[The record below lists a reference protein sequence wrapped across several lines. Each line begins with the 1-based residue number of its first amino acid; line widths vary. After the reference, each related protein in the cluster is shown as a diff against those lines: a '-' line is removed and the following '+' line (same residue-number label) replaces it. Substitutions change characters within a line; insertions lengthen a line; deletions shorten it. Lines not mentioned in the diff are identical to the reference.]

1 MITVSFSEVAD
12 VLEATLPEN
21 PAFSNAAPFPPVSI
35 DTRRLEPGDCFLA
48 IQGSRFDGHD
58 FIDEA
63 VAKGARVVVHSQP
76 LPAAGQDSEVLFL
89 RVGNT
94 TLALQKLARCVREKW
109 SGALVAVTGSMGKTT
124 TRRFASTLLRQRYQV
139 CESSG
144 NLNNHFGVPL
154 SLLRLRDDQEVAV
167 LELGMNHPGEIRT
180 LSLICQPDVAVIT
193 NVAPVHL
200 EFFRSLDHIAAAK
213 AEILEGMRDGGTLL
227 FNGEDERLC
236 SMARR
241 FDGPSMDFG
250 TAGDHRFNV
259 GAETWPALQGMK
271 IAIQTPTSRFQTCV
285 PLSGKHYLFN
295 IAAAVAVAVTL
306 GLSDAQIGQG
316 VGGLR
321 ALDQRGQ
328 IRSLSPARGVNLT
341 LIDESY
347 NSNPDALRSVLEDF
361 AGWAWKGRKLAVL
374 GDMLELGKSAVEF
387 HRETGRHLPHLEID
401 LVLTVGALARHILE
415 GALEAGM
422 SSHQVFSTQ
431 DSPTAAT
438 LLRGLVQDGDLVLVK
453 ASRGVGLDR
462 MIRRL
467 EEDTETKS
475 SRERVS

>member
-1 MITVSFSEVAD
+1 
-12 VLEATLPEN
+12 
-21 PAFSNAAPFPPVSI
+21 
-35 DTRRLEPGDCFLA
+35 
-48 IQGSRFDGHD
+48 
-58 FIDEA
+58 
-63 VAKGARVVVHSQP
+63 
-76 LPAAGQDSEVLFL
+76 
-89 RVGNT
+89 
-94 TLALQKLARCVREKW
+94 
-109 SGALVAVTGSMGKTT
+109 
-124 TRRFASTLLRQRYQV
+124 
-139 CESSG
+139 
-144 NLNNHFGVPL
+144 
-154 SLLRLRDDQEVAV
+154 
-167 LELGMNHPGEIRT
+167 
-180 LSLICQPDVAVIT
+180 
-193 NVAPVHL
+193 
-200 EFFRSLDHIAAAK
+200 
-213 AEILEGMRDGGTLL
+213 
-227 FNGEDERLC
+227 
-236 SMARR
+236 MARR